1 MRQIFTSPTPVQTAR
16 PPARPTGEPARPSQT
31 PAALTPTHPDRPR
44 MTADELRAHRAY
56 PRLFDLD
63 GTPVRVLSKSH
74 LPEIYVGEGQ
84 WQPLPAR
91 SHLLVRRRYVTQK
104 RFAALRARFDQF
116 LDNGGPFVE

>member
-1 MRQIFTSPTPVQTAR
+1 MRQIFTSPITAGHTAREQAPPALQTPVAF
-16 PPARPTGEPARPSQT
+16 E
-31 PAALTPTHPDRPR
+31 LTHPDRPR

-74 LPEIYVGEGQ
+74 LPEIYAGEGQ
-84 WQPLPAR
+84 WQTLPAR
-91 SHLLVRRRYVTQK
+91 SHLLIRGRYVTEK
-104 RFAALRARFDQF
+104 RFAALRVRFDQF